1 MSKRTF
7 SCFLAA
13 ALSVILAATNVV
25 FGQDRQGR
33 PDPQKTPPAADAGSQ
48 SSAAAVAQYR
58 AARALHNG
66 QQYDFAV
73 KEWEAFL
80 DKFADDPLAPKAR
93 HYAGVCY
100 LQLKRYDDAISAY
113 ESLLKKKHA
122 NYELAD
128 AGYLNLG
135 MAYYAAAQAGKAEL
149 HDKAAEAFAQLVQK
163 FPDKPQVPQ
172 ALFFRGE
179 ALYARDKKAEAV
191 EAYKQLVE
199 KHPAAPQRPDALY
212 ALGVTLQE
220 LNRNDQAQGAFDQ
233 FLKDY
238 AQHGMV
244 TDVRLRKADTLL
256 AAKRYGEAEK
266 LLATVAG
273 VKDFKLADYAAMRHA
288 LALYEQKK
296 YAEAANVYASVVT
309 NFPNSEHASAATLS
323 AGNCFYLAGMQ
334 DQARSWLGR
343 AVEAGGERAA
353 EAAHWLAR
361 SYLKDKQPMQALA
374 VVEKVLG
381 SAEKSEQLPLLRMD
395 QADAL
400 YDLPDR
406 RKESIAIYADVATRF
421 PQAEMAPQAAYMAAF
436 AGLNAG
442 DFESANR
449 HAEAF
454 LKQHQNHS
462 LRPDVLFVNAES
474 LIQLGRPD
482 DAGKLYQEL
491 LDKYPQHADHELWQV
506 RRALA
511 LHLKKQHNEVVE
523 YLWPLTRK
531 FKQPALVAEAEFLL
545 GSSLLERRN
554 YKEAADAFNAALKA
568 QPDWRQADETLLGLS
583 LAQRGL
589 NDLKSAKTTLQ
600 RLLAE
605 FPKSGVLDR
614 AHFRLGEFHYAAG
627 EYKDAAEHHRWV
639 IENTPKS
646 QVVPNAMF
654 GLAWAQ
660 LSQQNANEAEKT
672 FTRLLDE
679 HKDHTLAAR
688 AHHGRATARLQAK
701 NFDGAIADANVYLQ
715 ADSQGADRSDARYL
729 VGVAQVGRNQYDEA
743 IKTLESLLNDDP
755 KFVGRDKV
763 LSEIAWAYR
772 TKKDDGAAATYF
784 ARIVD
789 EHPQSPLAAESNY
802 FVGEEQYAK
811 GDYKGA
817 AKAYEDAAAKAGK
830 SDLGERARH
839 KLAWAHFKQDDF
851 TRAEREFSEQL
862 RDYPQ
867 GELSADAAYMHAE
880 CLFKQNKFD
889 VALPAYEKALAQ
901 SPSSEDFATLALLHA
916 GQSAVQRKNWD
927 AAAKYLERLQ
937 KTYEKSPYVAEATF
951 ELGQVA
957 YRRAQELASQRG
969 PDQAQPLFDEAIK
982 RYENAADQAAGRPEL
997 YARSQF
1003 MVGQVLFDR
1012 RNHADAV
1019 RSFFKAAYGS
1029 DAQNASATLKT
1040 IQSDA
1045 LFEAA
1050 RCLEILK
1057 KLDQAKKLYAELVER
1072 YPQSDKVQPA
1082 RQRMAALDKS

>member
-1 MSKRTF
+1 
-7 SCFLAA
+7 
-13 ALSVILAATNVV
+13 
-25 FGQDRQGR
+25 
-33 PDPQKTPPAADAGSQ
+33 
-48 SSAAAVAQYR
+48 
-58 AARALHNG
+58 
-66 QQYDFAV
+66 
-73 KEWEAFL
+73 
-80 DKFADDPLAPKAR
+80 
-93 HYAGVCY
+93 
-100 LQLKRYDDAISAY
+100 
-113 ESLLKKKHA
+113 LLKKHA

-149 HDKAAEAFAQLVQK
+149 HDKAAEAFAQLAQK
-163 FPDKPQVPQ
+163 SPDKPQVPQ

-199 KHPAAPQRPDALY
+199 KHPAAPQRPDALF

-220 LNRNDQAQGAFDQ
+220 LNRNDQAQAAFDQ
-233 FLKDY
+233 FLKDH
-238 AQHGMV
+238 AQHGQV
-244 TDVRLRKADTLL
+244 TEVRMRKADTLL
-256 AAKRYGEAEK
+256 AAKRFGEAEK
-266 LLATVAG
+266 LFATVAA
-273 VKDFKLADYAAMRHA
+273 VKDFKLADYAAMRQA

-296 YAEAANVYASVVT
+296 YAEAANVYAAIVT
-309 NFPNSEHASAATLS
+309 NFPKSEHAAAATLS

-334 DQARSWLGR
+334 DQARSWLSR
-343 AVEAGGERAA
+343 AVETGGERAT

-361 SYLKDKQPMQALA
+361 SYLKDKQPDRALA
-374 VVEKVLG
+374 IVEKVLP
-381 SAEKSEQLPLLRMD
+381 SAEQSQQLPLLKMD

-400 YDLPDR
+400 YDIPER
-406 RKESIAIYADVATRF
+406 RKESVELYADVAKRF
-421 PQAEMAPQAAYMAAF
+421 PQAEVAPQAGYMAAF
-436 AGLNAG
+436 AALNAG
-442 DFESANR
+442 DFESASR
-449 HAEAF
+449 HAEEF
-454 LKQHQNHS
+454 LKQHEQHS

-474 LIQLGRPD
+474 LIQLGRPEE
-482 DAGKLYQEL
+482 AGKLYQEL
-491 LDKYPQHADHELWQV
+491 LDKYPQHADNELWQV
-506 RRALA
+506 RRALS

-589 NDLKSAKTTLQ
+589 NDLKSAKAALQ

-605 FPKSGVLDR
+605 FPKSGVQDR

-639 IENTPKS
+639 LENAPKS
-646 QVVPNAMF
+646 PLLPHALF

-660 LSQQNANEAEKT
+660 LSQPNAGEAVKT

-688 AHHGRATARLQAK
+688 AHHGRASARLQTK
-701 NFDGAIADANVYLQ
+701 DFDGAIADANAYLQ

-729 VGVAQVGRNQYDEA
+729 IGVAQVGRKQYDEA
-743 IKTLESLLNDDP
+743 IKTLESLVKDDP
-755 KFVGRDKV
+755 KYAGRDKV

-772 TKKDDGAAATYF
+772 TKKDEGAAATYF

-802 FVGEEQYAK
+802 FVGEERYAK
-811 GDYKGA
+811 GEFKAA
-817 AKAYEDAAAKAGK
+817 AKAYEDALAKAGK
-830 SDLGERARH
+830 SELGERARH
-839 KLAWAHFKQDDF
+839 KLAWSHFKQDDF
-851 TRAEREFSEQL
+851 ARAEREFNEQL
-862 RDYPQ
+862 RDHPQ
-867 GELSADAAYMHAE
+867 GELAADAAYMLAE
-880 CLFKQNKFD
+880 CLFKQNKFEP
-889 VALPAYEKALAQ
+889 ALAAYDKALANAKN
-901 SPSSEDFATLALLHA
+901 PSSEDFVTLALLHA

-969 PDQAQPLFDEAIK
+969 PEQAKALFDEAIK
-982 RYENAADQAAGRPEL
+982 RYETASDQAAGRPEL

-1029 DAQNASATLKT
+1029 DAENASATLKT
-1040 IQSDA
+1040 IQADA

-1057 KLDQAKKLYAELVER
+1057 KLDQAKKLYAELVEK

-1082 RQRMAALDKS
+1082 RQRLTALDKS